1 MPGDHENERC
11 LLRRLVFPGV
21 MISRAT
27 LLGQLCQNL
36 RLGPEP
42 SALMMND
49 GPCMATVP
57 VFFFDNGFPF
67 AGLLQNKR
75 IVAILIMILTPEYS
89 RHQTAEIRMMP

>member
-1 MPGDHENERC
+1 
-11 LLRRLVFPGV
+11 
-21 MISRAT
+21 
-27 LLGQLCQNL
+27 
-36 RLGPEP
+36 
-42 SALMMND
+42 MMND